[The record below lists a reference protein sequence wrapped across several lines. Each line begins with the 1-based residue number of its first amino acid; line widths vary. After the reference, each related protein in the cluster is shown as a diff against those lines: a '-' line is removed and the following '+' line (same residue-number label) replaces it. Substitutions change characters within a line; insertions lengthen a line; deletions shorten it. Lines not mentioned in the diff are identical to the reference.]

1 MAIRRLKKI
10 SDSQRAMIIEEL
22 KTFLQNR
29 EEIIFALL
37 YGSMVGPIAP
47 EKYGDIDITLFLK
60 PEQINIPEYLFESK
74 MEVEVSRLLMGRGIE
89 FPPIEIKIINNAPY
103 PFLISLFKNKYLV
116 LKEDEEALADFIEQ
130 TSERAM
136 ANSYLRIESLQEVV
150 EG

>member
-1 MAIRRLKKI
+1 
-10 SDSQRAMIIEEL
+10 MIIEEL

-47 EKYGDIDITLFLK
+47 EKYGDIDIALFLK

-74 MEVEVSRLLMGRGIE
+74 MEVEVSKLLMGRGIE

-103 PFLISLFKNKYLV
+103 PFLISLFRSKYLA
-116 LKEDEEALADFIEQ
+116 LKEDEEVLADFIEQ

-136 ANSYLRIESLQEVV
+136 ANSYLRVESLREVV